1 MKSIARSL
9 SQFFDRLT
17 YSQRFTMITLV
28 FVIPVI
34 AFTPLITDQITN
46 IRRYGISE
54 LSGTIYLRSLWK
66 LSEDL
71 QDYVTA
77 AHQYSDGEIQL
88 SELQAIQSTV
98 EVSLNAFQLTHIQ
111 YGESLQLGNNAD
123 TIKNQWSDVK
133 VAVQNSDWD
142 TFKLHQSTLFESIA
156 SLTSQV
162 GDLSYLIL
170 DPDLDTYYMM
180 DTVLIKGPEN
190 QSLAFETN
198 QLAEQAVVHGTF
210 TAEEKTQLIIL
221 IGRLEA
227 NLDAMNRNIGIAI
240 QNDQTGEMAGI
251 ISSPLDN
258 YQNKL
263 RKYSDL
269 VYASLNS
276 ASNAPIQNPEKVFN
290 EIKTA
295 YLEVHRSDLEFY
307 NGASA
312 SLELGIRHRIT
323 VLTTRLILMTAIAL
337 LSIIGAFG
345 VGRSMMKSISQP
357 LAELI
362 SATQLISSGNLSTR
376 VRINVSGE
384 LGQVGTAFNQ
394 MAAELEREKS
404 ALVTRSTELES
415 AHKQSE
421 KRAQLLQN
429 IGEISRILSSEQRL
443 DILLPLTARIVSEKF
458 NFYHVGFFLLDDKH
472 EYAVLQ
478 AANSAGG
485 KRMLERGHK
494 LKIGQVGIVGYV
506 AATGNP
512 RIALNVGDDAVYFNN
527 PDLPDTRSEL
537 ALPIRIS
544 DELIGVLDVQSTQP
558 NAFHQEDADILTALA
573 DQIAIAIQNAR
584 SYATT
589 QELLQEAQKISKSF
603 MSESWRIFQ
612 EEQPQI
618 GYRISKEEVQPL
630 QKSTTSEQIRKAI
643 DEKVTVAESG
653 KKATLAVPI
662 WLRNEVV
669 GVLDIRVLEEHEWDP
684 DDVDIVEAVADRLSL
699 AIESSLLLRTTQR
712 RAEIERITTDISG
725 KIGATTQFDSILRTA
740 AEELSRV
747 LGGSEVLVQIQPLES
762 FGDNGNS

>member
-142 TFKLHQSTLFESIA
+142 TFKLNQSTLFESIA

-337 LSIIGAFG
+337 LAW
-345 VGRSMMKSISQP
+345 V
-357 LAELI
+357 
-362 SATQLISSGNLSTR
+362 R
-376 VRINVSGE
+376 V
-384 LGQVGTAFNQ
+384 A
-394 MAAELEREKS
+394 
-404 ALVTRSTELES
+404 
-415 AHKQSE
+415 
-421 KRAQLLQN
+421 RAC
-429 IGEISRILSSEQRL
+429 
-443 DILLPLTARIVSEKF
+443 AR
-458 NFYHVGFFLLDDKH
+458 
-472 EYAVLQ
+472 A
-478 AANSAGG
+478 
-485 KRMLERGHK
+485 
-494 LKIGQVGIVGYV
+494 
-506 AATGNP
+506 
-512 RIALNVGDDAVYFNN
+512 
-527 PDLPDTRSEL
+527 
-537 ALPIRIS
+537 
-544 DELIGVLDVQSTQP
+544 
-558 NAFHQEDADILTALA
+558 
-573 DQIAIAIQNAR
+573 
-584 SYATT
+584 
-589 QELLQEAQKISKSF
+589 
-603 MSESWRIFQ
+603 
-612 EEQPQI
+612 
-618 GYRISKEEVQPL
+618 
-630 QKSTTSEQIRKAI
+630 
-643 DEKVTVAESG
+643 
-653 KKATLAVPI
+653 
-662 WLRNEVV
+662 
-669 GVLDIRVLEEHEWDP
+669 
-684 DDVDIVEAVADRLSL
+684 
-699 AIESSLLLRTTQR
+699 
-712 RAEIERITTDISG
+712 
-725 KIGATTQFDSILRTA
+725 
-740 AEELSRV
+740 
-747 LGGSEVLVQIQPLES
+747 
-762 FGDNGNS
+762 